1 MISSFYTEAAMVA
14 NNEILIIGPP
24 KTGKT
29 TFLAQLYGRL
39 LDKKGKLQLASAPE
53 NIDGIKSAY
62 DRLTD
67 GEETEPTPS
76 TENLEVKIPVI
87 HEGQEFVLHC
97 KDYGGEQVRDLIA
110 LMEYDKTWI
119 ERAKTNDR
127 WVLFIRPSEIEQ
139 RFDLSKKGYAEKDQK
154 ESNSSISGTSDQSQF
169 IELVQVLMR
178 ARGTGMKDLIDT
190 PRLLIALTCWDELK
204 TDSTPEEIL
213 QQKMPLFTQFIAA
226 SWLPGAF
233 NIIGVSAQ
241 EFPLK
246 TEKDRDKYLD
256 EMPQNFGYLVL
267 DDNPK
272 EKDLTR
278 LIEKA
283 LTL

>member
-1 MISSFYTEAAMVA
+1 MAM

-24 KTGKT
+24 GTGKT

-53 NIDGIKSAY
+53 NIDGIKNAY
-62 DRLTD
+62 DRLAD
-67 GEETEPTPS
+67 GKETEPTPA
-76 TENLEVKIPVI
+76 TDNLEVEIPVI

-97 KDYGGEQVRDLIA
+97 KDYGGEQVRDLVA

-119 ERAKTNDR
+119 DRAKTNDR
-127 WVLFIRPSEIEQ
+127 WILFIRPSGVEQ
-139 RFDLSKKGYAEKDQK
+139 RFDLSEKGYAEKDQK
-154 ESNSSISGTSDQSQF
+154 ESNSTISGTSDQTQF
-169 IELVQVLMR
+169 IELVQVLLH
-178 ARGTGMKDLIDT
+178 ARGTGMKNPIDT
-190 PRLLIALTCWDELK
+190 PRLLIALTCWDELG
-204 TDSTPEEIL
+204 TDSTPEGVL
-213 QQKMPLFTQFIAA
+213 QQKMPLFTQFITAN
-226 SWLPGAF
+226 WLPGAF
-233 NIIGVSAQ
+233 KIMGVSAQ

-267 DDNPK
+267 DDNSK

-283 LTL
+283 LIL

>member
-1 MISSFYTEAAMVA
+1 MVV

-24 KTGKT
+24 GTGKT

-39 LDKKGKLQLASAPE
+39 LEKKGKLQLASAPE
-53 NIDGIKSAY
+53 NIDGIKNAY
-62 DRLTD
+62 NKLAD
-67 GEETEPTPS
+67 GKETEPTPS
-76 TENLEVKIPVI
+76 TDNLEVKIPVTY
-87 HEGQEFVLHC
+87 EKQEFLLHC
-97 KDYGGEQVRDLIA
+97 KDYGGEQVRDLVA

-127 WVLFIRPSEIEQ
+127 WILFIRPSEIEQ
-139 RFDLSKKGYAEKDQK
+139 RFDLSKKGYAEKKQK
-154 ESNSSISGTSDQSQF
+154 ESNLSMLGTSNQSQF
-169 IELVQVLMR
+169 IELVQVMLH
-178 ARGTGMKDLIDT
+178 ARGTGMKEPVDT
-190 PRLLIALTCWDELK
+190 PRLLIALTCWDELG
-204 TDSTPEEIL
+204 TDLTPKEIL
-213 QQKMPLFTQFIAA
+213 QQKMPLFTQFIMANW
-226 SWLPGAF
+226 SPGAL

-241 EFPLK
+241 GFPLK
-246 TEKDRDKYLD
+246 ADKDRDKYLD
-256 EMPQNFGYLVL
+256 EMPESFGYLVL

>member
-67 GEETEPTPS
+67 GEETEPTAS
-76 TENLEVKIPVI
+76 TDNLEVKIPVI
-87 HEGQEFVLHC
+87 YEGLEFVLHC

-127 WVLFIRPSEIEQ
+127 WILFIRPSEIEQ

-154 ESNSSISGTSDQSQF
+154 ELNSSISGTSDQSQF

>member
-1 MISSFYTEAAMVA
+1 MAA

-24 KTGKT
+24 RSGKT

-39 LDKKGKLQLASAPE
+39 IDKKGKLQLASAPE

-62 DRLTD
+62 NRLAD
-67 GEETEPTPS
+67 GEETESTPS
-76 TENLEVKIPVI
+76 TDNLEVKIPVI

-97 KDYGGEQVRDLIA
+97 KDYGGEQVRDLVA

-119 ERAKTNDR
+119 DRAKTNDR
-127 WVLFIRPSEIEQ
+127 WILFIRPSEIEH
-139 RFDLSKKGYAEKDQK
+139 RFDLSKKGYAVKDQK
-154 ESNSSISGTSDQSQF
+154 ETKAPSLATSDQSQF
-169 IELVQVLMR
+169 IELLQILLH
-178 ARGTGMKDLIDT
+178 ARGTGMKAPIDT
-190 PRLLIALTCWDELK
+190 PRLLIALTCWDELN
-204 TDSTPEEIL
+204 TNLRPEEIL
-213 QQKMPLFTQFIAA
+213 QQKMPLFAHFVKAN
-226 SWLPGAF
+226 WLPGAF
-233 NIIGVSAQ
+233 KTVGVSAQ

-246 TEKDRDKYLD
+246 TDEARDKYLD
-256 EMPQNFGYLVL
+256 EMPQNFGFLVL

-283 LTL
+283 LKL

>member
-1 MISSFYTEAAMVA
+1 MAT

-24 KTGKT
+24 RSGKT

-39 LDKKGKLQLASAPE
+39 MDKKGKLQLASAPE

-62 DRLTD
+62 NRLSD
-67 GEETEPTPS
+67 GEETGSTPS
-76 TENLEVKIPVI
+76 TDNLEVKIPVI
-87 HEGQEFVLHC
+87 YEGQEFVLHC
-97 KDYGGEQVRDLIA
+97 KDYGGEQVRDLVA

-119 ERAKTNDR
+119 DRAKTNDR
-127 WVLFIRPSEIEQ
+127 WILFIRPSEIEH
-139 RFDLSKKGYAEKDQK
+139 RFDLSKKGYAVKDPK
-154 ESNSSISGTSDQSQF
+154 ETNSPISGTSDQSQF
-169 IELVQVLMR
+169 IELVQVLLH

-190 PRLLIALTCWDELK
+190 PRLLIALTCWDELS
-204 TDSTPEEIL
+204 TDLTPEEIL
-213 QQKMPLFTQFIAA
+213 QQKMPLFTHFIA
-226 SWLPGAF
+226 SNWLPEAF
-233 NIIGVSAQ
+233 KIIGVSAQ

-246 TEKDRDKYLD
+246 TDEARDKYLD

-267 DDNPK
+267 DDSPK

-283 LTL
+283 LIL

>member
-1 MISSFYTEAAMVA
+1 MAV

-24 KTGKT
+24 KSGKT

-39 LDKKGKLQLASAPE
+39 MDKKGKLRLASAPE

-67 GEETEPTPS
+67 GQETEPTPA
-76 TENLEVKIPVI
+76 TDNLEVKIPVI
-87 HEGQEFVLHC
+87 YEGQEFLLHC
-97 KDYGGEQVRDLIA
+97 KDYGGEQVRDLVG

-119 ERAKTNDR
+119 DRAKTNDR
-127 WVLFIRPSEIEQ
+127 WIIFIRPAEIEH
-139 RFDLSKKGYAEKDQK
+139 RFDLSKKGYAVKDQK
-154 ESNSSISGTSDQSQF
+154 ESNSSVSGASDQSQF
-169 IELVQVLMR
+169 IELVQALLH

-204 TDSTPEEIL
+204 TESTPEEIL

-226 SWLPGAF
+226 NWLPGYSK
-233 NIIGVSAQ
+233 IIGVSAQ

-246 TEKDRDKYLD
+246 TDEARDKYLD

-267 DDNPK
+267 DDSPK

-283 LTL
+283 LSL

>member
-1 MISSFYTEAAMVA
+1 MAT

-24 KTGKT
+24 RSGKT

-39 LDKKGKLQLASAPE
+39 MDKKGKLQLASAPE

-62 DRLTD
+62 DRLAE
-67 GEETEPTPS
+67 GKETESTPS
-76 TENLEVKIPVI
+76 TDNLEVKIPVI

-97 KDYGGEQVRDLIA
+97 KDYGGEQVRDLVA
-110 LMEYDKTWI
+110 MMEYDKTWI
-119 ERAKTNDR
+119 DRAKTNDR
-127 WVLFIRPSEIEQ
+127 WILFIRPSEIEH
-139 RFDLSKKGYAEKDQK
+139 RFDLSKKGYAVKDPK
-154 ESNSSISGTSDQSQF
+154 ETNSPIYGTSDQSHF
-169 IELVQVLMR
+169 IELVQVLLH

-190 PRLLIALTCWDELK
+190 PRLLIALTCWDELN

-226 SWLPGAF
+226 NWLPRAVE
-233 NIIGVSAQ
+233 IIGVSAQ

-246 TEKDRDKYLD
+246 TDEARDKYLD
-256 EMPQNFGYLVL
+256 EMPQNLGYLVL
-267 DDNPK
+267 DDSPK

-283 LTL
+283 LSL

>member
-1 MISSFYTEAAMVA
+1 MAT

-24 KTGKT
+24 RSGKT

-39 LDKKGKLQLASAPE
+39 MDKKGKLQLVSAPE

-62 DRLTD
+62 DRLAD
-67 GEETEPTPS
+67 GEETESTPS
-76 TENLEVKIPVI
+76 TDNLEVKIPVI
-87 HEGQEFVLHC
+87 YEGQEIVLHC
-97 KDYGGEQVRDLIA
+97 KDYGGEQVRDLVA

-127 WVLFIRPSEIEQ
+127 WILFIRPSEIEH
-139 RFDLSKKGYAEKDQK
+139 RFDLSKKGYAVKDPK
-154 ESNSSISGTSDQSQF
+154 ETNAPISGTSDQSQF
-169 IELVQVLMR
+169 IELVQVLLH
-178 ARGTGMKDLIDT
+178 ARGTGMKDPIGI
-190 PRLLIALTCWDELK
+190 PRLLIALTCWDELS

-213 QQKMPLFTQFIAA
+213 QQKMPLFAHFIEAN
-226 SWLPGAF
+226 WLPGAF
-233 NIIGVSAQ
+233 KIIGVSAQ

-246 TEKDRDKYLD
+246 TDEARDKYLD

-267 DDNPK
+267 DDSPR

-283 LTL
+283 LSL